1 MGDVQKKKEALET
14 EISDNENIKN
24 NGAVTLE
31 SNDHNHRIYLLSV
44 IGEIEG
50 HE

>member
-24 NGAVTLE
+24 NGIPKSTQF
-31 SNDHNHRIYLLSV
+31 Y
-44 IGEIEG
+44 
-50 HE
+50 